1 MYPGGHL
8 RYGPSFN
15 LLLPPPCRKDKL
27 LQFSPGLEGEWH
39 RAGTGTGPAKLGLR
53 QANTPWD
60 RRCAVGAVEPGE
72 TSPGETHRLGQG
84 GLLESAWQGEGAH
97 SHMPH

>member
-15 LLLPPPCRKDKL
+15 PLLPPPCRKDKL

-39 RAGTGTGPAKLGLR
+39 RAGTGTGLAKLGLR
-53 QANTPWD
+53 QANTPWA
-60 RRCAVGAVEPGE
+60 RRRAVGAVGPGE

>member
-1 MYPGGHL
+1 MA
-8 RYGPSFN
+8 
-15 LLLPPPCRKDKL
+15 
-27 LQFSPGLEGEWH
+27 Q
-39 RAGTGTGPAKLGLR
+39 AGTGTGLAKLGLR
-53 QANTPWD
+53 QANTPWA
-60 RRCAVGAVEPGE
+60 RRRAVGAVGPGE